1 MNKGAKWGIGLGVG
15 IPAVLI
21 LIGLIG
27 LIIKF
32 FVKRCRK
39 KPWDDITSP
48 KDVDTLEAGESFWNF
63 RKRKSSE
70 RQLLSQSMSSANN
83 ITETSDHHI
92 VIPVD
97 EKDIPPGQRTK
108 EISNENEQTLVQI
121 HRDRLNHL
129 KEEENRNRPMIRLA
143 YDENEIQR
151 VIDQVQKEFEESV

>member
-15 IPAVLI
+15 IPAALI

-27 LIIKF
+27 LIMKF
-32 FVKRCRK
+32 FMKRCRK

-48 KDVDTLEAGESFWNF
+48 KDLDTLETGGSYWKFP
-63 RKRKSSE
+63 KRRSSE
-70 RQLLSQSMSSANN
+70 RQLLSQSISSSNN
-83 ITETSDHHI
+83 VTDISDHHI
-92 VIPVD
+92 VVPVD
-97 EKDIPPGQRTK
+97 EKDIPHGQHTAK
-108 EISNENEQTLVQI
+108 ISNENEQTLVQI
-121 HRDRLNHL
+121 QRDRLNRL